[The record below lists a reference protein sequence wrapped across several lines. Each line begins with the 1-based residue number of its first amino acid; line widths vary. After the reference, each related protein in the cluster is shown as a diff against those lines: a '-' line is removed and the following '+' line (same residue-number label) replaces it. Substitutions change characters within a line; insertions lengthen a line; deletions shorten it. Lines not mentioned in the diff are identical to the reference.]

1 MREQILFIFKK
12 KEQQNFYSFKVAG
25 IFSFLSEG
33 LIITNPFF
41 AAFRVMLADYF
52 IEFVKKKDWK
62 HSFSNWN
69 LFNLLDENDT
79 IVCFYLV
86 VCKDVESFMVSE
98 LLV

>member
-1 MREQILFIFKK
+1 
-12 KEQQNFYSFKVAG
+12 
-25 IFSFLSEG
+25 
-33 LIITNPFF
+33 
-41 AAFRVMLADYF
+41 MLADYF

-98 LLV
+98 LLI